1 MLRRVIPHYDG
12 ARSIECCVSES
23 VGDIE
28 EWIEQQVSNSDQKA
42 DASSAV
48 GFDVEWKPHSKV
60 GQRHRI
66 SLVQL
71 ARPDSVLLVQL
82 HRYQGSVPKVLSSL
96 IGSKDIVKAGVGVLD
111 DLKRIEEDHG
121 LDVSE
126 AAFVDLGAVSKRYEV
141 TESLLTRGEGADSSS
156 VTSSMTASGDEQ
168 GVGSENSA
176 AHDGNYVENYMKNKG
191 GGFGLAMLT
200 EKYIGAR
207 PNKPKSIQLSN
218 WERHELTKDQM
229 QYAAYDAHM
238 GIDVYEH
245 LRELGAL
252 EVDASQL
259 IRQFSPMYWA
269 AYTAKPVHRTHVRN
283 LWLRASE
290 SSSLLDEAG
299 EHLMRGDEKWLE
311 YLSSSREALGSNLD
325 DGNRDALTWSK
336 AMLAVLSRFGVTPKY
351 VLTPARGSNPDG
363 SKPWVV
369 LVVYQNRVLAKGAG
383 RSKAAAREV
392 ACEKVLTDLMHMQV
406 EEIARGGRTELFSAY
421 AGKAPLPQCFTQ
433 YLSKKRVLAA

>member
-1 MLRRVIPHYDG
+1 MG
-12 ARSIECCVSES
+12 S
-23 VGDIE
+23 
-28 EWIEQQVSNSDQKA
+28 KA

-66 SLVQL
+66 SLVQI

-82 HRYQGSVPKVLSSL
+82 HRHKGKVPNALSSL
-96 IGSKDIVKAGVGVLD
+96 IRSKDIVKAGVGVLD

-141 TESLLTRGEGADSSS
+141 TESLLTRTDTSTTTSPMNVDEDEHVRSKESNAKTDS
-156 VTSSMTASGDEQ
+156 
-168 GVGSENSA
+168 
-176 AHDGNYVENYMKNKG
+176 NYVENSMKNKG
-191 GGFGLAMLT
+191 GGFGLAMLA
-200 EKYIGAR
+200 EKYMGAR

-218 WERHELTKDQM
+218 WERHDLTNEQM

-245 LRELGAL
+245 LRALGAL
-252 EVDASQL
+252 EVDASQH
-259 IRQFSPMYWA
+259 IRQFSPTYWA
-269 AYTAKPVHRTHVRN
+269 ASTAKPVHRTHVRN

-299 EHLMRGDEKWLE
+299 EHLMRGDERWLE
-311 YLSSSREALGSNLD
+311 YLSRSGEARGTDATREAI
-325 DGNRDALTWSK
+325 TWSK

-351 VLTPARGSNPDG
+351 VLTAARGTNREG

-369 LVVYQNRVLAKGAG
+369 LVVYQGRILAQGEGHSKRV
-383 RSKAAAREV
+383 AREV
-392 ACEKVLTDLMHMQV
+392 ACEKVLTDLMHMQ
-406 EEIARGGRTELFSAY
+406 EDEIAKGGRTELFSAY
-421 AGKAPLPQCFTQ
+421 AGKAPLPRCFTK
-433 YLSKKRVLAA
+433 YLASKQRLEA